1 MCVNDGLS
9 REDNL
14 RLEIYKQIC
23 EEIRIGNVVAYAVV
37 TLTYPTAL
45 VLVGWAFAE
54 LGGLWSGPTFAVSLV
69 ALLWLLL
76 GSAIFEQI
84 QYKAIVRINIG
95 KRIEE
100 KLKLKHIKARHL
112 THPGLDYSQKGGEC
126 WRKRRRFYIEGLSS
140 VIRTYIPLVAI
151 GGWIVYAVLSGFHR
165 SGLKGATEF
174 SDWLT
179 SESVV
184 FFFTC
189 VIAAFLAGLGLRLS
203 KLYRSKCNQGKR
215 NEQTMK

>member
-1 MCVNDGLS
+1 
-9 REDNL
+9 
-14 RLEIYKQIC
+14 
-23 EEIRIGNVVAYAVV
+23 
-37 TLTYPTAL
+37 
-45 VLVGWAFAE
+45 
-54 LGGLWSGPTFAVSLV
+54 
-69 ALLWLLL
+69 
-76 GSAIFEQI
+76 
-84 QYKAIVRINIG
+84 VRINIG